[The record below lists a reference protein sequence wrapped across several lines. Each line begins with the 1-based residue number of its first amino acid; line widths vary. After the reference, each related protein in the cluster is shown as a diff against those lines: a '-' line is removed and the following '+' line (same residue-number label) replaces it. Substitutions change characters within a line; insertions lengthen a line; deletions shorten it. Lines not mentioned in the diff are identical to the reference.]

1 MKIVNNIVTYILV
14 ILLACAIIGAVFINI
29 ASSTILKKQYILNKL
44 EETNYYAEI
53 KKEIELSF
61 ENYIGQSGLDE
72 DVIKDIVSLEKIKKD
87 TNTIIQNIYDGTDIT
102 VDTTEIETNL
112 KNNIESSLEN
122 KKLTITQQKA
132 IDEYIQ
138 TIAKQYKETMSHT
151 KYESN
156 INNMINKVNKYIEI
170 ANKVAI
176 IGIVVI
182 WLLII
187 LLNFKKQKRALSQI
201 GISIAASGIFYIIL
215 KMYIDSK
222 IKVSNIVVLNEAISN
237 TVRTIGNDILSNIIF
252 EGAILLCFGIF
263 GILLG
268 NFLSYSKKAK
278 ERKEQE

>member
-1 MKIVNNIVTYILV
+1 MKVIKNIVTYILI
-14 ILLACAIIGAVFINI
+14 ILLACTIIGAVFINI
-29 ASSTILKKQYILNKL
+29 VSSTILSKQYILNKL

-53 KKEIELSF
+53 KKEIESSF

-72 DVIKDIVSLEKIKKD
+72 EVIKDIVSIEQIKKD
-87 TNTIIQNIYDGTDIT
+87 TNTIIENIYDGTDIT

-132 IDEYIQ
+132 IEEYIQ

-156 INNMINKVNKYIEI
+156 INNVIKKVNKYIEI
-170 ANKVAI
+170 AKKVAI

-182 WLLII
+182 CVLSII
-187 LLNFKKQKRALSQI
+187 LNFKKQKRCISQI
-201 GISIAASGIFYIIL
+201 GISFATSGIFYIIL

-222 IKVSNIVVLNEAISN
+222 IKVANIVVLNEAISN

-252 EGAILLCFGIF
+252 EGVMLACFGIL

-278 ERKEQE
+278 EREE

>member
-1 MKIVNNIVTYILV
+1 MKVINNIVTYVLI
-14 ILLACAIIGAVFINI
+14 ILLACTIIGAVFINI
-29 ASSTILKKQYILNKL
+29 VSSTILSKQYILNKL

-53 KKEIELSF
+53 KKEIESSF

-72 DVIKDIVSLEKIKKD
+72 EVIKDIVSIEQIKKD
-87 TNTIIQNIYDGTDIT
+87 TNTIIENIYDGTDIT

-112 KNNIESSLEN
+112 KNNIELSLEN
-122 KKLTITQQKA
+122 KKLIITQQKA
-132 IDEYIQ
+132 IEEYIQ

-156 INNMINKVNKYIEI
+156 INNVIKKINKYIEI
-170 ANKVAI
+170 AKKVAI

-182 WLLII
+182 WVLII
-187 LLNFKKQKRALSQI
+187 ILNLKKQKRGISQI
-201 GISIAASGIFYIIL
+201 GISFATSGIFYIIL

-222 IKVSNIVVLNEAISN
+222 IKVANIVVLNEAISN

-252 EGAILLCFGIF
+252 EGVMLACFGIL

-278 ERKEQE
+278 EREE

>member
-1 MKIVNNIVTYILV
+1 MKVINNIVTYVLI
-14 ILLACAIIGAVFINI
+14 ILLACTIIGAVFINI
-29 ASSTILKKQYILNKL
+29 VSSTILSKQYILNKL

-53 KKEIELSF
+53 KKEIESSF

-72 DVIKDIVSLEKIKKD
+72 EVIKDIVSIEQIKKD
-87 TNTIIQNIYDGTDIT
+87 TNTIIENIYDGTDIT

-112 KNNIESSLEN
+112 KSNIESSLEN

-132 IDEYIQ
+132 IEEYIQ

-156 INNMINKVNKYIEI
+156 INNVIKKINKYIEI
-170 ANKVAI
+170 AKKVAI

-182 WLLII
+182 WVLII
-187 LLNFKKQKRALSQI
+187 ILNFKKQKRGISQI
-201 GISIAASGIFYIIL
+201 GISFATSGIFYIIL

-222 IKVSNIVVLNEAISN
+222 IKVANIVVLNEAISN

-252 EGAILLCFGIF
+252 EGVMLVCFGIL

-278 ERKEQE
+278 EREE

>member
-1 MKIVNNIVTYILV
+1 MKVINNIVTYVLI
-14 ILLACAIIGAVFINI
+14 ILLACTIIGAVFINI
-29 ASSTILKKQYILNKL
+29 VSSTILSKQYILNKL

-53 KKEIELSF
+53 KKEIESSF

-72 DVIKDIVSLEKIKKD
+72 EVIKDIVSIEQIKKD
-87 TNTIIQNIYDGTDIT
+87 TNTIIENIYDGTDIT

-112 KNNIESSLEN
+112 KNNIELSLEN

-132 IDEYIQ
+132 IEEYIQ

-156 INNMINKVNKYIEI
+156 INNVIKKINKYIEI
-170 ANKVAI
+170 AKKVAI

-182 WLLII
+182 WVLII
-187 LLNFKKQKRALSQI
+187 ILNFKKQKRGISQI
-201 GISIAASGIFYIIL
+201 GISFATSGIFYIIL

-222 IKVSNIVVLNEAISN
+222 IKVANIVVLNEAISN

-252 EGAILLCFGIF
+252 EGVMLACFGIL

-278 ERKEQE
+278 EREE

>member
-1 MKIVNNIVTYILV
+1 MKVINNIVTYILI
-14 ILLACAIIGAVFINI
+14 ILLACTIIGAVFINI
-29 ASSTILKKQYILNKL
+29 VSSTILSKQYILNKL

-53 KKEIELSF
+53 KKEIESSF

-72 DVIKDIVSLEKIKKD
+72 EVIKDIVSIEQIKKD
-87 TNTIIQNIYDGTDIT
+87 TNTIIENIYDGTDIT

-112 KNNIESSLEN
+112 KNNIELSLEN

-132 IDEYIQ
+132 IEEYIQ

-156 INNMINKVNKYIEI
+156 INNVIKKINKYIEI
-170 ANKVAI
+170 AKKVAI

-182 WLLII
+182 WVLII
-187 LLNFKKQKRALSQI
+187 ILNFKKQKRGISQI
-201 GISIAASGIFYIIL
+201 GISFATSGIFYIIL

-222 IKVSNIVVLNEAISN
+222 IKVANIVVLNEAISN

-252 EGAILLCFGIF
+252 EGVMLACFGIF

-278 ERKEQE
+278 EREE

>member
-201 GISIAASGIFYIIL
+201 GISFAASGIFYIIL